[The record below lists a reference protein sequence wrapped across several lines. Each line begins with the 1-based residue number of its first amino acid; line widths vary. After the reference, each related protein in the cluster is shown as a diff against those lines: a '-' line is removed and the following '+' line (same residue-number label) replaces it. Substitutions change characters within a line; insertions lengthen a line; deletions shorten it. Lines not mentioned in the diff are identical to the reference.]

1 LLSYK
6 WENAHLLNNTKERQ
20 WIFSGQAL
28 MAIAE
33 SHN

>member
-1 LLSYK
+1 L
-6 WENAHLLNNTKERQ
+6 ENAHLLNNTKEGQ

-28 MAIAE
+28 TAIAE